1 MNLEMAQTTAKTRK
15 GYRKQMSASNSF
27 DAVVGL
33 ASSTSLSKDIGTGRV
48 PVWPESG
55 LLEAKLAHEAR

>member
-1 MNLEMAQTTAKTRK
+1 MNLEMAQTKAKNSES
-15 GYRKQMSASNSF
+15 YRKQMSASNSF

-48 PVWPESG
+48 PV
-55 LLEAKLAHEAR
+55 